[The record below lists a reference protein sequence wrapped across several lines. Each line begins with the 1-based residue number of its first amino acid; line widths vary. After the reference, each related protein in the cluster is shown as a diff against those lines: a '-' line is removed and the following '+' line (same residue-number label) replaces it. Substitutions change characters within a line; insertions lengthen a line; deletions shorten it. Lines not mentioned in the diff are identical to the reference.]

1 VLKNNLLL
9 YWVMQ
14 NSVEFQQKYP
24 IWCAVA
30 LAFGA
35 AIALG
40 ISRFSY
46 TLFLPLMREDLHW
59 NYFVSGNMNTANA
72 IGYLVGALTCNWLF
86 DRSKLHQVFL
96 WATLATIFLIAASG
110 FSTNVYLIFTIRFI
124 VGATSTWIF
133 VSGGAL
139 AAKIGVLHP
148 DRSGWILGIYYGGVG
163 FGIVLASLLVHEF
176 NSLAMDHG
184 LEHPWKY
191 AWFGMAIVAVFLGIA
206 LFRPV
211 KALDYSIA
219 SAHFN
224 QRISM
229 KQMLPMNVGYF
240 LYGLGYIGYM
250 TFSVAL
256 VREIGL
262 QGSKLDYFYGLLGI
276 FIMLSSKIWSKKL
289 DQKKDGYV
297 LGMVNLVLAIAC
309 FIPTLIALFGDH
321 QNVEIWQIILIF
333 VSAMMFGSSIVTAVS
348 STTAFVKHNFPQEDW
363 IYGIRIFTIAF
374 ASGQIIGPVIV
385 GYLSDLTGSLG
396 IGLLFS
402 AGILLLGSYIA
413 FQQKAI
419 SVSH

>member
-1 VLKNNLLL
+1 
-9 YWVMQ
+9 MH
-14 NSVEFQQKYP
+14 NSVEFQEKYP
-24 IWCAVA
+24 IWCAIA

-46 TLFLPLMREDLHW
+46 TLFLPLMRDDLHW
-59 NYFVSGNMNTANA
+59 NYLISGNMNTANA
-72 IGYLVGALTCNWLF
+72 IGYLLGALTCNWLF
-86 DRSKLHQVFL
+86 DRAKLHHVFL
-96 WATLATIFLIAASG
+96 WSTFVTVLLIAASG
-110 FSTNVYLIFTIRFI
+110 FSTNVLFIFMIRFI

-148 DRSGWILGIYYGGVG
+148 KRSGWILGIYYGGVG
-163 FGIVLASLLVHEF
+163 FGIVLSSLLVHEF
-176 NSLAMDHG
+176 NTLAMDQG
-184 LEHPWKY
+184 MEHPWKY
-191 AWFGMAIVAVFLGIA
+191 GWFGMALVAMLLGCI

-211 KALDYSIA
+211 RALDYPIA

-229 KQMLPMNVGYF
+229 QQLLPMNIGYF

-262 QGSKLDYFYGLLGI
+262 KGSYLEYFYGLLGI

-309 FIPTLIALFGDH
+309 FIPSTIALLGDH
-321 QNVEIWQIILIF
+321 QQVEVWQIILIF
-333 VSAMMFGSSIVTAVS
+333 ISAMMFGSSIVTAVS

-374 ASGQIIGPVIV
+374 ATGQIIGPIMV

-396 IGLLFS
+396 LGLLFS
-402 AGILLLGSYIA
+402 AGILLFGSWVA

-419 SVSH
+419 STAH